1 MKMKIAKMF
10 LFLDKEEMNKK
21 RKIFSLIVST
31 TELSF
36 SLIIIM
42 DISVHAL
49 ELIAIENIVNVII
62 LETIALIA
70 IAKIVKINHL

>member
-1 MKMKIAKMF
+1 MKMKIAKIF
-10 LFLDKEEMNKK
+10 LFFYYEEMNKK